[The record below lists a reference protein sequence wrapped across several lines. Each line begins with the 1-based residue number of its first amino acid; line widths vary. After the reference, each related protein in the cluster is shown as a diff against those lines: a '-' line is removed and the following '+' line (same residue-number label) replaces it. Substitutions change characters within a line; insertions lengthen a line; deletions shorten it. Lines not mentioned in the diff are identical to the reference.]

1 MICTPTVSVA
11 EPWERIT
18 FVPPN
23 SFVRINC
30 TVKSNERGQWHFVLP
45 GENSDSVVVRHFDAD
60 VDVRILHS
68 NGFYELPLVQSEA
81 TKTIRVIING
91 TDTQKNNTRIQCIAS
106 TSGTRDVNET
116 TLIVFGEYIILIIC
130 DQT

>member
-1 MICTPTVSVA
+1 M
-11 EPWERIT
+11 
-18 FVPPN
+18 
-23 SFVRINC
+23 NC
-30 TVKSNERGQWHFVLP
+30 TVKNNEIGQWHFALP
-45 GENSDSVVVRHFDAD
+45 GDNSDSVTVRFRLFEAD
-60 VDVRILHS
+60 EDVRILNS

-106 TSGTRDVNET
+106 ASGTRDVNET